1 MPEWNRLVMDHLLRQ
16 DPRPTVLLACRWSY
30 QPKPELGP
38 ALAKTLLALQ
48 PSGSSRE
55 LMLLSEVPVYPFDPR
70 KALLRARLFAQP
82 SDDLG
87 LTRTEYLAQNELIV
101 ALAQPLAQQRLKILD
116 PTECFFAG
124 RQRARVEL
132 DGLSCYWDDNHLS
145 PQGATLLS
153 PLLDPLVAGAVA
165 R

>member
-1 MPEWNRLVMDHLLRQ
+1 MRQ

-87 LTRTEYLAQNELIV
+87 LSLIH
-101 ALAQPLAQQRLKILD
+101 I
-116 PTECFFAG
+116 
-124 RQRARVEL
+124 
-132 DGLSCYWDDNHLS
+132 
-145 PQGATLLS
+145 
-153 PLLDPLVAGAVA
+153 
-165 R
+165 